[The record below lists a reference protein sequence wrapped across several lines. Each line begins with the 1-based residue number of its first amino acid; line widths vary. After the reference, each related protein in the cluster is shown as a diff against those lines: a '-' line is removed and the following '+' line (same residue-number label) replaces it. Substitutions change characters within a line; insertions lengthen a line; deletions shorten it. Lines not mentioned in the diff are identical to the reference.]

1 METLLQI
8 LLQCMGLVL
17 PENVVNTDAYLD
29 DEIIKT
35 WGEEGKKRPE
45 EENRTI
51 QGGKWMSKKRGNT
64 RKKGDRKKK
73 LHDVL
78 ACLA

>member
-1 METLLQI
+1 
-8 LLQCMGLVL
+8 
-17 PENVVNTDAYLD
+17 
-29 DEIIKT
+29 
-35 WGEEGKKRPE
+35 
-45 EENRTI
+45 
-51 QGGKWMSKKRGNT
+51 MSKKRGNT

>member
-35 WGEEGKKRPE
+35 WGGRREKATRRGKQDNPREKMDVQE
-45 EENRTI
+45 K
-51 QGGKWMSKKRGNT
+51 GKHS
-64 RKKGDRKKK
+64 
-73 LHDVL
+73 
-78 ACLA
+78 

>member
-1 METLLQI
+1 MVLELRMETLLQI

-35 WGEEGKKRPE
+35 WVGRREKATRRGKQDNPR
-45 EENRTI
+45 
-51 QGGKWMSKKRGNT
+51 GKMDVQE
-64 RKKGDRKKK
+64 KGK
-73 LHDVL
+73 HS
-78 ACLA
+78 

>member
-8 LLQCMGLVL
+8 LLQCMGFPKSSSRKVL

-35 WGEEGKKRPE
+35 WVGRREKATRRGKQDNPR
-45 EENRTI
+45 
-51 QGGKWMSKKRGNT
+51 GKMDVQE
-64 RKKGDRKKK
+64 KGK
-73 LHDVL
+73 HS
-78 ACLA
+78 